1 MKPKTLKEL
10 KEYINS
16 IDMPDETP
24 VVTLDLTYDNEKA
37 SIDDAD
43 FDIEEMERLD
53 EYGEPNGQKEKVLLI
68 SVKSFEDI

>member
-10 KEYINS
+10 KDYINS

-24 VVTLDLTYDNEKA
+24 IVTLDLTYDNEKA

-53 EYGEPNGQKEKVLLI
+53 EYGEPNGVKEKVLLI
-68 SVKSFEDI
+68 TIKSIPNY